1 MRINLGKKQ
10 LKAQPVFPD
19 LIEVQTASY
28 EWFKGDGIQELFEEI
43 SPVVDFTGK
52 NLELAFGRC
61 FFGEPVCDEAT
72 ARADN
77 LTFKAPF
84 KAHVKLKDLQTGK
97 VKEQEVYLGDFP
109 MMTIDGTFIIN
120 GIERVVVNQIVRSY
134 GVLFTKNQVAKRKI
148 FGAKIIPNRGV
159 WLEVETN
166 AKNVISVKVD
176 RRRKIL
182 ATTLLRA
189 LGYETDKEII
199 DLFKKVNT
207 DPDHDYVQATLDQ
220 DPSVNFEEAILELYR
235 CVRPGEPV
243 TFDNAKSFVE
253 AMFYNLKRY
262 DLGKVGRY
270 KLNQR
275 LNLKVQNSLENRVLR
290 KEDIVEI
297 IKEVIRLNN
306 DPNGSPDDIDH
317 LGNRRIRSVGE
328 LVQSRVRVGLLRLE
342 RNIKD
347 RMSISN
353 LDVAGPGSLINA
365 RPIIA
370 VLQEFF
376 ASSQLSQF
384 MNQTNP
390 LAELEHKRTLSAT
403 GPGGLSREHAG
414 FEVRDVHSSFYGRVC
429 PIETPEG
436 RSIGLVGY
444 LASFAKINE
453 YGFVES
459 PYYKVEQKKGAK
471 PRLTDEMVYLDAG
484 EESRHIIVPSS
495 VQTDEKGY
503 IVPTKMVARR
513 NGEPVIESSA
523 NIDYIDI
530 SPKQIVSISTALIPF
545 LEHTDA
551 VRASM
556 GSNMQR
562 QAVPLV
568 LTDSPVVGTGIE
580 ADIASHSGQVTLSKA
595 DGEVVGVDASSITIK
610 DKKGKK
616 QEYSLKTFSRS
627 NQSTCL
633 HQRPIVEHG
642 QKVRKGEIIADGS
655 ATHQGELA
663 LGRNLKVAF
672 LSWGGYNFEDAI
684 IISRKLVEEDQF
696 TSIHIEKYSVEVRD
710 TKLGSELTTRDIPN
724 VGEDALRNLDEDGVV
739 RIGAKIEAGDIL
751 VGKITPKG
759 EIELSPEERLLR
771 AIFGEKAKDVRDT
784 SLRLPNGEV
793 GKVIAVRVFSKDQN
807 HELSVGVNKMI
818 EVSVAQMRKIQV
830 GDKLAGRHG
839 NKGVI
844 SKILP
849 AEDMPYTEDGVPVDI
864 VLNPLGVV
872 SRMNIGQILET
883 HIGWAATKLGQKIS
897 TPIFEG
903 ISFEN
908 IQNKLEEAGLP
919 RSGKAKL
926 FDGRSGKAFDQEVVV
941 GTIYILKLNHL
952 VDDKM
957 HARSIGPY
965 SMVTQQPLGG
975 KAQFGG
981 QRFGEMEVWALEA
994 YGAAYTLQEML
1005 TIKSDDITGR
1015 AKAYEAIIKGEPI
1028 ETVSTPESFN
1038 VLIKELQSLGL
1049 SISLLKKDSRRK

>member
-1 MRINLGKKQ
+1 MLTIKERINLGKTTNQ
-10 LKAQPVFPD
+10 SPPDFPN
-19 LIEVQTASY
+19 LIELQTDSY
-28 EWFKGDGIQELFEEI
+28 EWFKKEGIQELFKEI
-43 SPVVDFTGK
+43 SPVIDFTGK
-52 NLELAFGRC
+52 NLELEFSRC
-61 FFGEPVCDEAT
+61 FFEKSICTEDEA
-72 ARADN
+72 RENN
-77 LTFKAPF
+77 LTYRSPLRAI
-84 KAHVKLKDLQTGK
+84 VKLKNLQTKK
-97 VKEQEVYLGDFP
+97 VKEQTVYLGDFP
-109 MMTIDGTFIIN
+109 MMTRGGTFIIN

-134 GVLFTKNQVAKRKI
+134 GVLFTINKSSKRKL

-159 WLEVETN
+159 WLELETN
-166 AKNVISVKVD
+166 NKDIISVKID

-182 ATTLLRA
+182 ITTLLRA
-189 LGYETDKEII
+189 LGYETDTEIMK
-199 DLFKKVNT
+199 LFSDVNT
-207 DPDHDYVQATLDQ
+207 DSDHNYIQATLDR
-220 DPSVNFEEAILELYR
+220 DPSVNFQEAILEVYK

-243 TFDNAKSFVE
+243 TFDNAKAFIE

-262 DLGKVGRY
+262 DLGQVGRY
-270 KLNQR
+270 KINKR
-275 LNLKVQNSLENRVLR
+275 LNLKVENNVKNRVLR
-290 KEDIVEI
+290 KEDIIEI
-297 IKEVIRLNN
+297 LREIIRLNN
-306 DPNGSPDDIDH
+306 DPDAHEDDIDH
-317 LGNRRIRSVGE
+317 LANRRIRSVGE

-342 RNIKD
+342 RNIRD
-347 RMSISN
+347 RMSISTVET
-353 LDVAGPGSLINA
+353 VAPPSLINA

-444 LASFAKINE
+444 LACYAKINQ
-453 YGFVES
+453 YGFIES
-459 PYYKVEQKKGAK
+459 PYFKVQKRKGHK
-471 PRLTDEMVYLDAG
+471 PKVDSEITYIDADT
-484 EESRHIIVPSS
+484 ENRSIIIPSS
-495 VQTDEKGY
+495 IQLDKDRYIQDSKVIVRKFSEPSIEKASN
-503 IVPTKMVARR
+503 V
-513 NGEPVIESSA
+513 
-523 NIDYIDI
+523 DYMDVT
-530 SPKQIVSISTALIPF
+530 PKQIVSLSTSLIPF

-562 QAVPLV
+562 QAVPLIV
-568 LTDSPVVGTGIE
+568 SDSPIVGTGVE
-580 ADIASHSGQVTLSKA
+580 RDVAKNSGQILLSDVA
-595 DGEVVGVDASSITIK
+595 GEVIFVDASEIVIK
-610 DKKGKK
+610 DSKSKKHTYKL
-616 QEYSLKTFSRS
+616 QNFMRS
-627 NQSTCL
+627 NQGTCL
-633 HQRPIVEHG
+633 HQKPIVEIG
-642 QKVRKGEIIADGS
+642 QKIKQSEIIADS
-655 ATHQGELA
+655 SSTQNGELA
-663 LGRNLKVAF
+663 LGKNVKVAF

-684 IISRKLVEEDQF
+684 IISEKLVKKDIY
-696 TSIHIEKYSVEVRD
+696 TSVHIERYSIEVRD
-710 TKLGSELTTRDIPN
+710 TKLGSEITTRDIPN
-724 VGEDALRNLDEDGVV
+724 VGEEALKNLDSDGIV
-739 RIGAKIEAGDIL
+739 RIGARIKGSDIL

-759 EIELSPEERLLR
+759 EIELSAEERLLR

-784 SLRLPNGEV
+784 SLTLPHGQK
-793 GKVIAVRVFSKDQN
+793 GKVVGVKIFSKEEG
-807 HELSVGVNKMI
+807 HELPVGVNKLI
-818 EVSVAQMRKIQV
+818 EISVAQLRKISV

-849 AEDMPYTEDGVPVDI
+849 EEDMPYLEDGTPMEI
-864 VLNPLGVV
+864 ILNPLGVV

-883 HIGWAATKLGQKIS
+883 HLGWAMETLGMKAS

-903 ISFEN
+903 VSFEK
-908 IQNKLEEAGLP
+908 IQNKLLEANLP
-919 RSGKAKL
+919 AEGKIKL
-926 FDGRSGKAFDQEVVV
+926 YDGRNGEAFDQKVVV
-941 GTIYILKLNHL
+941 GSIYILKLIHL

-994 YGAAYTLQEML
+994 YGAAHTLQEML
-1005 TIKSDDITGR
+1005 TIKSDDIVGR

-1028 ETVSTPESFN
+1028 EKVSTPESFN

-1049 SISLLKKDSRRK
+1049 SIKLIK